1 MTVLVRAEPLSGRAR
16 AVLVATCFVV
26 PLFVV
31 ALIPGYLDPT
41 LTWRG
46 YVNYTLTKY
55 GRFVSVGGL
64 AWIEVWALY
73 QLMLSSGRMG
83 LVYGGDSGSR
93 GSWVGTWF
101 ALRLAPWRRMRC
113 VPGLKV
119 SVRVTPRVPPGAFDR
134 TRVTLESGS
143 RRRKVQVIS
152 TPDGASI
159 QELSAWLK
167 ERGVTRAV
175 DVRPV
180 EARGR

>member
-1 MTVLVRAEPLSGRAR
+1 VTVLVRAEPLSGRAR
-16 AVLVATCFVV
+16 AVLVAVCLVV

-31 ALIPGYLDPT
+31 AFIPGYLDPT

-46 YVNYTLTKY
+46 YANYTLAKY
-55 GRFVSVGGL
+55 GRFFFIGCF

-73 QLMLSSGRMG
+73 QLMLCSGRMG
-83 LVYGGDSGSR
+83 LVYGGESGSR
-93 GSWVGTWF
+93 GPWLGTWF
-101 ALRLAPWRRMRC
+101 ALRLAPWRRVKC

-134 TRVTLESGS
+134 TRVTLEAEG

>member
-1 MTVLVRAEPLSGRAR
+1 MTVLLRAEPLSGRVR
-16 AVLVATCFVV
+16 AILVATCFVA

-31 ALIPGYLDPT
+31 AFIPGYLDPT

-46 YVNYTLTKY
+46 YVSYTLTKY
-55 GRFVSVGGL
+55 GRFVFVGCF

-101 ALRLAPWRRMRC
+101 ALRLAPWRRMWC
-113 VPGLKV
+113 VPGLRV

-134 TRVTLESGS
+134 TRVTLESGG
-143 RRRKVQVIS
+143 RRRKVQVVS
-152 TPDGASI
+152 RLDSASL

-167 ERGVTRAV
+167 ERDVARGV

-180 EARGR
+180 KVRGR